1 MQMTY
6 DFPLLVKEETVIQ
19 GRIDRL
25 VEIGR

>member
-6 DFPLLVKEETVIQ
+6 DFPLLVKEETVMQ
-19 GRIDRL
+19 SKTDRL